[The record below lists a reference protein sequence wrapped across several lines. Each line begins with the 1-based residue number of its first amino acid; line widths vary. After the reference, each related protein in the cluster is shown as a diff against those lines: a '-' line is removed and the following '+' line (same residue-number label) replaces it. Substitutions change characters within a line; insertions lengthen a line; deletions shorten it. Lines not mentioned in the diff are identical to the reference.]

1 LPKVRVFISYDLDHD
16 NDLKIRL
23 IDHGTREGSPFAI
36 SDWSIRE
43 LAADW
48 RDKAAKRIS
57 HVDLVFV
64 ICGEHTDTAT
74 GVNNEIALARETCR
88 PYFLLE
94 GRYGRSK
101 RPGTALATDTLYDW
115 SSEARLASVAAGRPH
130 SLADANG
137 ASGTSSS

>member
-1 LPKVRVFISYDLDHD
+1 VSKIRVFISYDLDHD

-23 IDHGTREGSPFAI
+23 IDFGTRDGSPFAV

-48 RDKAAKRIS
+48 RDKASKRIS

-64 ICGEHTDTAT
+64 ICGEHTDTASS
-74 GVNNEIALARETCR
+74 VNNEIAFAREAYR

-94 GRYGRSK
+94 GRGGRSK
-101 RPGTALATDTLYDW
+101 RPGAALATDTICEW
-115 SSEARLASVAAGRPH
+115 NSEARLAPVAAGLLR
-130 SLADANG
+130 SLADA
-137 ASGTSSS
+137 SGSSRTSRP